1 VIKQVMP
8 QLRFYNKDQ
17 VLFTH
22 RWDDKLLRI
31 GRGDDCDLRF
41 DDPLMSRLHLI
52 LRNREGKIYAEDCS
66 LNGSQIEG
74 QQTAGPNTPL
84 VPGQAC
90 ELTKNIFF
98 KIEAQNSP
106 SAKTLLKAEH
116 LTVLLP
122 PQQSSPHEISIGEA
136 RIEVKD
142 PGGRIISR
150 DLNLSG
156 LSIGRH
162 SSNDI
167 IIDDPY
173 VSQFHLQ
180 IEVRHG
186 EIIAKD
192 LGSANGLRLNHQ
204 ELDTCRLQS
213 DQEVQFGNS
222 SLCLRVKL
230 EKQSIL
236 PKDSS
241 KFFGIV
247 SQNKIMRRN
256 FSLIEIAARS
266 THPVFFHGETGT
278 GKELF
283 SRALHDLSARSDK
296 TFLAI
301 NCAALPK
308 DLVESE
314 LFGHEKGAFTSAT
327 HTREGAF
334 EVANGGTL
342 FLDECGELDLSVQAK
357 LLRVLETGQYCR
369 VGSHEERRADVR
381 IVTATHRDLR
391 QLVNEGKFREDLF
404 YRLHV
409 IPISIPPLRE
419 RIEDLPLLVPALLAS
434 LQIEAKWADDA
445 MEMLR
450 AYAFPGNV
458 RELKNILS
466 RAAIEMQLL
475 KIDRPKST
483 EAVITAEH
491 LRFLPGL
498 EKYRPVQNSN
508 EKMERETLLAC
519 LERHDFNQTNAAREL
534 QLAISSLHDKMKRFN
549 IVNPR
554 KKSK

>member
-1 VIKQVMP
+1 MP
-8 QLRFYNKDQ
+8 QLRFYQKDQ
-17 VLFTH
+17 VLFSH

-31 GRGDDCDLRF
+31 GRGNECDLRF

-52 LRNREGKIYAEDCS
+52 LRNRDGKIYAEDCS

-74 QQTAGPNTPL
+74 TKTSGPNTPL
-84 VPGQAC
+84 IPGQAC
-90 ELTKNIFF
+90 ELTKNISFR
-98 KIEAQNSP
+98 IEQQSMP
-106 SAKTLLKAEH
+106 ISKTLLKSEH

-122 PQQSSPHEISIGEA
+122 PTQVSPTEISIGEA
-136 RIEVKD
+136 FIEIKD
-142 PGGRIISR
+142 PGGKITKHP
-150 DLNLSG
+150 LGLSG

-167 IIDDPY
+167 VVDDPY

-180 IEVRHG
+180 VEIRHG
-186 EIIAKD
+186 EIVVKD
-192 LGSANGLRLNHQ
+192 LGSANGLRFGSQ
-204 ELDTCRLQS
+204 EFDTCRLQN
-213 DQEVQFGNS
+213 DEEIGFGNS
-222 SLCLRVKL
+222 FLCLRLKL
-230 EKQSIL
+230 EKQSIK

-241 KFFGIV
+241 RFFGII

-256 FSLIEIAARS
+256 FSLIEISARS

-283 SRALHDLSARSDK
+283 SRAIHDLSPRSERP
-296 TFLAI
+296 FLAL

-334 EVANGGTL
+334 ETANGGTL

-357 LLRVLETGQYCR
+357 LLRILETGQYSR

-391 QLVNEGKFREDLF
+391 QLVAEGKFREDLF

-419 RIEDLPLLVPALLAS
+419 RMEDLPLLVPALLESLKIDAS
-434 LQIEAKWADDA
+434 WTEEAMD
-445 MEMLR
+445 MLR
-450 AYAFPGNV
+450 AYDFPGNV
-458 RELKNILS
+458 RELKSIIELAMVLS
-466 RAAIEMQLL
+466 DDRQIKKEHIQLRNKNKSIAAQ
-475 KIDRPKST
+475 
-483 EAVITAEH
+483 
-491 LRFLPGL
+491 
-498 EKYRPVQNSN
+498 
-508 EKMERETLLAC
+508 C
-519 LERHDFNQTNAAREL
+519 
-534 QLAISSLHDKMKRFN
+534 
-549 IVNPR
+549 
-554 KKSK
+554 